1 MQIISIIIITQ
12 IPVIIND
19 DFIKKGQKGRNDFC
33 DERWFTYYQIL
44 SIISIE

>member
-19 DFIKKGQKGRNDFC
+19 DFIKKDKK
-33 DERWFTYYQIL
+33 DEMIFVMKDGL
-44 SIISIE
+44 LIIKF